1 MQNVGHDVL
10 EKQFKFSR
18 NDFEPF
24 ICHIRF
30 PRYRNLESDFRI
42 DFSHPIT
49 ALVGENG
56 TNKSSILR
64 ALYGAPSDNSP
75 GTFWFSTS
83 LDPIEEDG
91 IAPNC
96 FIYGYLN
103 QTAGKTVEV
112 LKTRLKYDKV
122 DAGKNPDY
130 WEPSRPIIKYGM
142 SRPPKLNPGDMVP
155 EGRSKTRWNVISKPV
170 KLLDFRTELS
180 AYDKFFY
187 HGDFSKTEKL
197 KTKQDFIRHKSHH
210 LFQAIE
216 SKSESYLY
224 YGREKIEDKLNR
236 ELSSEEIDCIS
247 YVLGR
252 RYEKIE
258 LIGHTFFKNVGKTVR
273 LTHSDIRYSEAFA
286 GSGEFAAV
294 MLVVGI
300 LDAKPKS
307 LILLD
312 EPEVSL
318 HPGAQERLMLFLE
331 AQVAKKKHQVVLSTH
346 SPAVIRNLPPSAIKT
361 LTLDSA
367 SSKVVLVSQSLSPDD
382 AFFYIGEPSSNKVT
396 IVVEDRL
403 AKQIVE
409 RALKASGPHTEK
421 YDIQFIPG
429 GAETLWS
436 TYIPI
441 FATANRRDILFLL
454 DGDKRKPAIRPSKSI
469 PESENEKLGDEIKK
483 LTGCSISFK
492 TDGNKKAGAD
502 RGQLFKMQRS
512 FIDWASEHVDFLPM
526 KTAEDFILQN
536 SASFT
541 TTQKAIDPK
550 ESFKD
555 FARTKLDRKPSEI
568 IKSDEIFTIQCIEL
582 ASIATNHSD
591 FEAIRSRI
599 ERMNGKPKK

>member
-10 EKQFKFSR
+10 EKQFKYSR
-18 NDFEPF
+18 TDFEPF
-24 ICHIRF
+24 ISHIRF

-91 IAPNC
+91 KAPNC

-103 QTAGKTVEV
+103 KTAGKTVEV
-112 LKTRLKYDKV
+112 LKTRLKYDKT

-142 SRPPKLNPGDMVP
+142 SRPPKLNPGEKIP

-187 HGDFSKTEKL
+187 HGDFSKTETL
-197 KTKQDFIRHKSHH
+197 RTKQDFIRHKSHH
-210 LFQAIE
+210 LFHAIE
-216 SKSESYLY
+216 SKSESYIY
-224 YGREKIEDKLNR
+224 YGRDKIEDKLNR
-236 ELSSEEIDCIS
+236 ELNPEEIDCVS

-252 RYEKIE
+252 SYEKIE

-318 HPGAQERLMLFLE
+318 HPGAQERLMHFLE
-331 AQVAKKKHQVVLSTH
+331 TQVTEKKHQVVLSTH
-346 SPAVIRNLPPSAIKT
+346 SPAIIRNLPSSAIKT
-361 LTLDSA
+361 LTLDST
-367 SSKVVLVSQSLSPDD
+367 SGKVVLVSQSLSPDD
-382 AFFYIGEPSSNKVT
+382 AFFYIGEPSSNKITV
-396 IVVEDRL
+396 VVEDRL
-403 AKQIVE
+403 AKEIVE
-409 RALKASGPHTEK
+409 RALKASGPHTKK
-421 YDIQFIPG
+421 YEIKFIPG

-441 FATANRRDILFLL
+441 FAAADRSDILFLL
-454 DGDKRKPAIRPSKSI
+454 DGDKKKPALRPSINI

-483 LTGCSISFK
+483 LTGCAINFK
-492 TDGNKKAGAD
+492 TDGNKKTGGD
-502 RGQLFKMQRS
+502 KNQLFKMQRS
-512 FIDWASEHVDFLPM
+512 FIDWTSKYVDFLPM
-526 KTAEDFILQN
+526 LTAEEFVINN
-536 SASFT
+536 SASLT
-541 TTQKAIDPK
+541 STNKAIDPK
-550 ESFKD
+550 ETFRE
-555 FARTKLDRKPSEI
+555 FAKNRLDRKPHET

-582 ASIATNHSD
+582 ASINISHCD
-591 FEAIRSRI
+591 FETIRSRI
-599 ERMNGKPKK
+599 ERMNGPPKK

>member
-1 MQNVGHDVL
+1 MKHVEHGAL
-10 EKQFKFSR
+10 EKQFKYSR
-18 NDFEPF
+18 GDFEPF

-30 PRYRNLESDFRI
+30 PRYRNLEPDFRL

-64 ALYGAPSDNSP
+64 ALYGAPADNSP

-91 IAPNC
+91 QAPNC
-96 FIYGYLN
+96 FIYGYVN
-103 QTAGKTVEV
+103 QTAGEVVEV
-112 LKTRLKYDKV
+112 LKTRLKYDKT

-142 SRPPKLNPGDMVP
+142 SRPPKLNPGDLIP

-170 KLLDFRTELS
+170 SLLDFRTELS

-187 HGDFSKTEKL
+187 HGDFSKTEKIR
-197 KTKQDFIRHKSHH
+197 TKQDFIRHKSHH

-216 SKSESYLY
+216 SKSNSYIY
-224 YGREKIEDKLNR
+224 YGRDKIEDKLNR
-236 ELSSEEIDCIS
+236 ELNTDEIQCIS

-252 RYEKIE
+252 SYKKIE
-258 LIGHTFFKNVGKTVR
+258 LIGHNFFKNPGKTVR

-318 HPGAQERLMLFLE
+318 HPGAQERLMHFVE
-331 AQVAKKKHQVVLSTH
+331 SQVSKKKLQLVLSTH
-346 SPAVIRNLPPSAIKT
+346 SPAIIRNLPHSAVKA
-361 LTLDSA
+361 LTLDKLSG
-367 SSKVVLVSQSLSPDD
+367 KVVLVSQSLSPDD
-382 AFFYIGEPSSNKVT
+382 AFFYIGEPSSNKTT
-396 IVVEDRL
+396 IIVEDRL

-421 YDIQFIPG
+421 YDIKYIPG

-436 TYIPI
+436 AYIPI
-441 FATANRRDILFLL
+441 FAAADRRDILFLL
-454 DGDKRKPAIRPSKSI
+454 DGDKKKPGIRSSKDI
-469 PESENEKLGDEIKK
+469 PESENDQLGDEIKT
-483 LTGCSISFK
+483 LTGCNIKFK
-492 TDGNKKAGAD
+492 IDGNKESGGDKS
-502 RGQLFKMQRS
+502 QLFKMQRS
-512 FIDWASEHVDFLPM
+512 FIDWTAAYVDFLPM
-526 KTAEDFILQN
+526 ETAEKFILEN
-536 SASFT
+536 SKSFAAADKT
-541 TTQKAIDPK
+541 IDPK
-550 ESFKD
+550 GAFTK
-555 FARTKLDRKPSEI
+555 FARDKLDRKPTEI

-582 ASIATNHSD
+582 ASIDKSHCD
-591 FEAIRSRI
+591 FETIRSRI
-599 ERMNGKPKK
+599 ERMNGQAEK

>member
-1 MQNVGHDVL
+1 MQNLGQDVL

-24 ICHIRF
+24 IGHIRF
-30 PRYRNLESDFRI
+30 PRYRNLNTDFRI

-91 IAPNC
+91 NAPNC

-103 QTAGKTVEV
+103 QVEGKTVEV
-112 LKTRLKYDKV
+112 LKTRLKYDKA

-130 WEPSRPIIKYGM
+130 WEPSRPIIRYGM
-142 SRPPKLNPGDMVP
+142 TKPPKLKQGEAIP

-170 KLLDFRTELS
+170 RLLDFRTELS

-187 HGDFSKTEKL
+187 HGDFSKTETL
-197 KTKQDFIRHKSHH
+197 RTKQDFIRHKSHH
-210 LFQAIE
+210 LLHALE
-216 SKSESYLY
+216 SKSDSYIY

-236 ELSSEEIDCIS
+236 ELNDEEVSCVS

-252 RYEKIE
+252 SYDKIE
-258 LIGHTFFKNVGKTVR
+258 IIGHTFFKNTGKTVR

-318 HPGAQERLMLFLE
+318 HPGAQDRLMRFLE
-331 AQVAKKKHQVVLSTH
+331 SQVAKKKHQVVLSTH
-346 SPAVIRNLPPSAIKT
+346 SPAIIRNLPSSAIKT
-361 LTLDSA
+361 LTLDRTSH
-367 SSKVVLVSQSLSPDD
+367 KVVLVSQSLSPDD
-382 AFFYIGEPSSNKVT
+382 AFFYIGEPSANKITV
-396 IVVEDRL
+396 VVEDRL

-421 YDIQFIPG
+421 YEINYIPG
-429 GAETLWS
+429 GAETLWA

-441 FATANRRDILFLL
+441 FAAAGRNDILFLL
-454 DGDKRKPAIRPSKSI
+454 DGDKRKPAIRPSKNI
-469 PESENEKLGDEIKK
+469 PESENKLLGAEIKK
-483 LTGCSISFK
+483 LTGCDISFK
-492 TDGNKKAGAD
+492 TDGNPRTGGDKT
-502 RGQLFKMQRS
+502 QLFRMQRC
-512 FIDWASEHVDFLPM
+512 FIDWVSEFVDFLPM
-526 KTAEDFILQN
+526 RTAEEFILKN
-536 SASFT
+536 SASFVNG
-541 TTQKAIDPK
+541 AAGRDPK
-550 ESFKD
+550 DVFID
-555 FARTKLDRKPSEI
+555 FSRNKLDRKPNET

-582 ASIATNHSD
+582 ASIVSSHCD
-591 FEAIRSRI
+591 FDTIRARI
-599 ERMNGKPKK
+599 ERMNGPPKK